1 MLGIPNS
8 FLASPTE
15 KKQHKEVITF
25 IFLEFNTPRT
35 YPSGISSSGEIYF
48 SSIPLF
54 IFILP

>member
-35 YPSGISSSGEIYF
+35 YPSGISSSGEIYLYCY
-48 SSIPLF
+48 SP
-54 IFILP
+54 